1 MKPIMAPPNM
11 KTIDISIWTSW
22 EEAVLTE
29 REVVAFLETK
39 RSVDFPHSRDEPASR
54 SWLRRI

>member
-1 MKPIMAPPNM
+1 MAPPNM